1 MIKEEAKTFVE
12 QVEPLGTMDYSIL
25 NKQIGKIDTKYPWS
39 LPIPPM
45 AFAVGAGFLV
55 TLLGGII
62 FAIKLYR
69 VGLTVNEA
77 RGVVTRVTTKPMS
90 CFRAVLGR
98 SSPRRVSQA
107 RPLPTNS
114 GDIEAEPN
122 LLEELDLH
130 PVRMRD
136 ILRTV
141 LQDERTGVK
150 YGKYLDQQ
158 ARRQGRRETSG
169 RSPQVLELEA
179 PGEDHPG
186 SSS

>member
-1 MIKEEAKTFVE
+1 
-12 QVEPLGTMDYSIL
+12 
-25 NKQIGKIDTKYPWS
+25 
-39 LPIPPM
+39 
-45 AFAVGAGFLV
+45 
-55 TLLGGII
+55 
-62 FAIKLYR
+62 
-69 VGLTVNEA
+69 
-77 RGVVTRVTTKPMS
+77 MS

-107 RPLPTNS
+107 KPPPANS

-122 LLEELDLH
+122 PPEELDLH

-158 ARRQGRRETSG
+158 ARHQGRGETSG
-169 RSPQVLELEA
+169 RSPRVLELEA